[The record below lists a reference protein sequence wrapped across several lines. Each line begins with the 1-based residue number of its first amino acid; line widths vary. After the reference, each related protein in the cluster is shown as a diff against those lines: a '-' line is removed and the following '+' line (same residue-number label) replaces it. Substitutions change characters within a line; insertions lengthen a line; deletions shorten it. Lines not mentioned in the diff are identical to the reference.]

1 MRKKT
6 TTILA
11 LELIRDDLT
20 KLYFQA
26 QSIESDL
33 ELDNSLSRCL
43 SMGEDQAI
51 KNLKV
56 LKGKK

>member
-20 KLYFQA
+20 KLYYQA

-56 LKGKK
+56 